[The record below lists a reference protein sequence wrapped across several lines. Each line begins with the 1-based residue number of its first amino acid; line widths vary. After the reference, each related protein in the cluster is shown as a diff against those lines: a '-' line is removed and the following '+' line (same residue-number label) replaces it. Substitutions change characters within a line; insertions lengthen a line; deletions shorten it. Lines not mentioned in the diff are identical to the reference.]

1 MELNSDSMGMQ
12 VPTSKQVIYQNAV
25 RAKAAPIEASREI
38 AVPARA
44 FFLMVTVASCI
55 VFNLCLL
62 VSASVVE
69 SF

>member
-1 MELNSDSMGMQ
+1 M
-12 VPTSKQVIYQNAV
+12 
-25 RAKAAPIEASREI
+25 RATAAPIEASREI
-38 AVPARA
+38 AVLARA
-44 FFLMVTVASCI
+44 FFLMVTDASCI